1 MLLLSQA
8 SVDTGYLFGNWDV
21 RNFNTGE
28 YEIVLH
34 AICSV
39 LGHAEAGVDETW
51 SKPISGTIQLV
62 DSHRVIESSYPPNM
76 GKGFVGEE
84 MSASF
89 NLPVGCD
96 KDNGNYWFDVKLTQ
110 NMTEVPSTFYT
121 VFCED
126 RTVYIKP
133 TGNGVSLSIVNSL
146 DLIIK

>member
-1 MLLLSQA
+1 LRPYLQA

-34 AICSV
+34 AVCST
-39 LGHAEAGVDETW
+39 LGRAEPGVDESW

-62 DSHRVIESSYPPNM
+62 DSHRVIQSSYPPNM

-84 MSASF
+84 ISATF
-89 NLPVGCD
+89 NMPVGCD
-96 KDNGNYWFDVKLTQ
+96 KDNGSYWFDVKLTQ
-110 NMTEVPSTFYT
+110 NQNDVPGTYYT
-121 VFCED
+121 IFCED

-133 TGNGVSLSIVNSL
+133 TGNGVSGCLWLVSIEW
-146 DLIIK
+146 